1 MRFFP
6 YSLDAKDDCPAAFA
20 AVLESGHLVCQF
32 DGRAVVFSVP
42 TPRNRDIRLV
52 AVDTLRNRHR
62 LNDAFLPEQE
72 GYSGRLTLAAVKA
85 RLQVLVD
92 RGQLA
97 ETLRNEELQAIAAKF
112 KDLQTTHDWQR
123 YLSVSQVAKAHLDKC
138 LRTGGDFEK
147 FIAPRLANYIETDY
161 HQEQSKVGLGM
172 IEPRVPGTVTV
183 CSKLAGFLQSVGWKP
198 QAPSDVVQTA
208 VEVLTW
214 CDDSV
219 KQRDALRADLDKR
232 NATLQA
238 ALRYVPEAED
248 LLRKHLDLRGVPWDK
263 DDNVSTL
270 AFALGRYLSDVE
282 RYAVKRWRD
291 VAERAIETLKSAEGE
306 SGYTGVLSD
315 MAITYRRNT
324 AALLK
329 RAGTI
334 HREVVSK
341 LEATIVDLTAKIAG
355 MEAQVELCLA
365 DDLQLKPTIER
376 LTAEND
382 ALKAQLADA
391 LSEALRYRETWKQA
405 KLELDKQVEDLTK
418 AVKTEQRLRQEV
430 QSRVCSADELSKN
443 LLDQLEASKAKAAEY
458 LGRLQQAETDNSS
471 EESVAILKAKLFKA
485 QGDAGSLQSRLNSTL
500 EHHLALQVECQRRES
515 AIESV
520 QRLALSAER
529 ERDRETAA
537 RRAVQDEQAR
547 TAKARDEAVAL
558 AARLDKDL
566 IASNLHLRR
575 VLDEQGQAKQI
586 VANWSAAQADW
597 KAREATL
604 VERLRELEE
613 ERDGLAERNAMMQR
627 INSGAMA
634 RPVIANV
641 IVPPPLKPSPVMS
654 TNTPTTETP
663 RKVRVQDL
671 PKTALNAHMAARRL
685 GLTLDRFRQLV
696 HDRRGPKA
704 SWRAG
709 AGRGGA
715 LWYTESDI
723 DVWAAQRGAPVS
735 MAS

>member
-42 TPRNRDIRLV
+42 TPRNRDIRLA

-72 GYSGRLTLAAVKA
+72 GYSGRLTLSAVKA

-97 ETLRNEELQAIAAKF
+97 EATRNEELQAIAAKF

-270 AFALGRYLSDVE
+270 VFALAKYLSDVE

-291 VAERAIETLKSAEGE
+291 VAERAIETLKSAEGK

-324 AALLK
+324 AALLQ
-329 RAGTI
+329 RAGEM

-391 LSEALRYRETWKQA
+391 LSTGATWQQA
-405 KLELDKQVEDLTK
+405 TLELDRRVFALLK
-418 AVKTEQRLRQEV
+418 AVRNEQRLRQEA
-430 QSRVCSADELSKN
+430 QSRVRSADELSKS

-471 EESVAILKAKLFKA
+471 EESVVSLKAKLFKA
-485 QGDAGSLQSRLNSTL
+485 QGDAASVRYRLHSTL
-500 EHHLALQVECQRRES
+500 EHHLALQVEYQRLES
-515 AIESV
+515 AVAEAR
-520 QRLALSAER
+520 RLADSAGR

>member
-232 NATLQA
+232 NATL
-238 ALRYVPEAED
+238 RYVPEAED
-248 LLRKHLDLRGVPWDK
+248 LLRKQLDLRDVPWDK

-282 RYAVKRWRD
+282 RYAVKRWHD
-291 VAERAIETLKSAEGE
+291 VAMRALETLKSAEGK

-324 AALLK
+324 AALLQ
-329 RAGTI
+329 RAGEM

-391 LSEALRYRETWKQA
+391 LSTGATWQQA
-405 KLELDKQVEDLTK
+405 TLELDRRVFALLK
-418 AVKTEQRLRQEV
+418 AVRNEQRLRQEA
-430 QSRVCSADELSKN
+430 QSRVRSADELSKS

-471 EESVAILKAKLFKA
+471 EESVVSLKAKLFKA
-485 QGDAGSLQSRLNSTL
+485 QGDAASVRYRLNSTL
-500 EHHLALQVECQRRES
+500 EHHLALQVEYQRLES
-515 AIESV
+515 AVAEAR
-520 QRLALSAER
+520 RLADSAGR

>member
-42 TPRNRDIRLV
+42 TPRNRDIRLA

-72 GYSGRLTLAAVKA
+72 GYSGRLTLSAVKA

-97 ETLRNEELQAIAAKF
+97 EATRNEELQAIAAKF

-270 AFALGRYLSDVE
+270 VFALAKYLSDVE

-291 VAERAIETLKSAEGE
+291 VAERAIETLKSAEGK

-324 AALLK
+324 AALLQ
-329 RAGTI
+329 RAGEM

-391 LSEALRYRETWKQA
+391 LSTGATWQQA
-405 KLELDKQVEDLTK
+405 TLELDRRVFALLK
-418 AVKTEQRLRQEV
+418 AVRNEQRLRQEA
-430 QSRVCSADELSKN
+430 QSRVRSADELSKS

-471 EESVAILKAKLFKA
+471 EESVVSLKAKLFKA
-485 QGDAGSLQSRLNSTL
+485 QGDAASVRYRLNSTL
-500 EHHLALQVECQRRES
+500 EHHLALQVEYQRLES
-515 AIESV
+515 AVAEAR
-520 QRLALSAER
+520 RLADSAGR